1 MIEIE
6 FKTLLLSRDDIER
19 EYGIT
24 RRWLELAAWRGEG
37 PPMIKIG
44 NRMVRYRRAD
54 FDAWLEA
61 RTVSTGDDEAA

>member
-1 MIEIE
+1 MQDEKI
-6 FKTLLLSRDDIER
+6 LLSRDDVES

-44 NRMVRYRRAD
+44 NRMVRYRRTE
-54 FDAWLEA
+54 FEAWLRA
-61 RTVSTGDDEAA
+61 CTVRNANDTVA